1 MDSRD
6 EQIELLKLYIQSQNE
21 RLAEKD
27 AAIADLRRLVEE
39 LQTLKANLEETLNE
53 FRRQLFGIRSEK
65 TRKDI
70 PPENQP
76 APQKVEV
83 KDRKSVV

>member
-70 PPENQP
+70 PPENQSG
-76 APQKVEV
+76 K
-83 KDRKSVV
+83 

>member
-21 RLAEKD
+21 WLAEKD

-70 PPENQP
+70 P
-76 APQKVEV
+76 A
-83 KDRKSVV
+83 